1 MNLRIRSIFMVFRRG
16 DDIVSII
23 ASRIARVVSAG
34 DFLFCVTN

>member
-1 MNLRIRSIFMVFRRG
+1 MKLHFRSAFMVFRRG

-34 DFLFCVTN
+34 DFLFF